1 MTCWSDFM
9 PEFTDEDDSIPN
21 LEIEDELDYEHS
33 RAFYLYLISKNS
45 DLLDACNAIMAEC
58 YSPVELKTRPKK
70 EAARKV
76 IRRIVIALYKQWE
89 NDPTMFLSIS
99 LNNNDWS
106 ISGRYGK
113 LGLSAMQLRRA
124 IRKLEANGF
133 IHFHRAD
140 PQHNPE
146 GRMQSRIIALPKLI
160 QTIHQEN
167 VPQSNIHARIRSD
180 ANRYKVQDG
189 RPRILMKDNDKKI
202 VKFRRMSKDVAE
214 SERLLE
220 RYQAILDAT
229 EIINPE
235 TRMIQTPYDKFQY
248 RVFSNN
254 SFRYNGRVHGGF
266 WQTIKKE
273 FRAQILLDGIPTVE
287 RDIKATFP
295 VIIYHAMG
303 IDYWQQF
310 HHVPAAEIYKTDP
323 YYLEGYTDRAGYE
336 KAFRSAIKVVF
347 NSAINTTNNGD
358 NLGWLTKIIRYEHL
372 PLMLNMTPP
381 KITKEVAAVVH
392 REAPVFIKKFIRER
406 HHLLKDYFFYAP
418 NGLQAMNLESKVA
431 LKVIETFVNLNKPI
445 LTVFDSFIVKAEDD
459 YLLKN
464 TIVNCYWRTTGFAP
478 AFS

>member
-1 MTCWSDFM
+1 MTCWGDFM

-21 LEIEDELDYEHS
+21 LEIEDDLDYEHS
-33 RAFYLYLISKNS
+33 RAFYLYLISKNR
-45 DLLDACNAIMAEC
+45 DLLDACNLIMAES
-58 YSPVELKTRPKK
+58 YSPAELKTRPKK

-89 NDPTMFLSIS
+89 NDPAKFLSIS

-106 ISGRYGK
+106 KSGRYGK
-113 LGLSAMQLRRA
+113 LGLSALQLRRA
-124 IRKLEANGF
+124 IRNLEANGF

-167 VPQSNIHARIRSD
+167 VPQSNVHARIRSD
-180 ANRYKVQDG
+180 AKRYEFELG
-189 RPRILMKDNDKKI
+189 RPRIIMKDNDKKI
-202 VKFRRMSKDVAE
+202 IKIRRKPKDVAE
-214 SERLLE
+214 SEKLLE
-220 RYQAILDAT
+220 KYQVILDAT

-235 TRMIQTPYDKFQY
+235 TGLIQTPYDKFQY
-248 RVFSNN
+248 RIFNRN
-254 SFRYNGRVHGGF
+254 SFLFNGRVEGGF
-266 WQTIKKE
+266 WQTIKRE

-295 VIIYHAMG
+295 VIIYHALG

-310 HHVPAAEIYKTDP
+310 HDVPAAEIYKKDP
-323 YYLEGYTDRAGYE
+323 YYLEGYTDRPGYE
-336 KAFRSAIKVVF
+336 NAFRSAIKVVF

-372 PLMLNMTPP
+372 PLMLNITPP
-381 KITKEVAAVVH
+381 KITPEVAAVISL
-392 REAPVFIKKFIRER
+392 EAPVFIKKFINEK
-406 HHLLKDYFFYAP
+406 HPLLKDYFFYAP
-418 NGLQAMNLESKVA
+418 NGLQAMNVESKVA

-445 LTVFDSFIVKAEDD
+445 LTVFDSFIVKAEDNN
-459 YLLKN
+459 LLKE
-464 TIVNCYWRTTGFAP
+464 TMVNCYWRTTGFAP

>member
-1 MTCWSDFM
+1 M
-9 PEFTDEDDSIPN
+9 
-21 LEIEDELDYEHS
+21 
-33 RAFYLYLISKNS
+33 KQK
-45 DLLDACNAIMAEC
+45 
-58 YSPVELKTRPKK
+58 LK
-70 EAARKV
+70 
-76 IRRIVIALYKQWE
+76 Q
-89 NDPTMFLSIS
+89 
-99 LNNNDWS
+99 
-106 ISGRYGK
+106 
-113 LGLSAMQLRRA
+113 
-124 IRKLEANGF
+124 
-133 IHFHRAD
+133 
-140 PQHNPE
+140 
-146 GRMQSRIIALPKLI
+146 
-160 QTIHQEN
+160 
-167 VPQSNIHARIRSD
+167 
-180 ANRYKVQDG
+180 
-189 RPRILMKDNDKKI
+189 
-202 VKFRRMSKDVAE
+202 
-214 SERLLE
+214 
-220 RYQAILDAT
+220 
-229 EIINPE
+229 
-235 TRMIQTPYDKFQY
+235 
-248 RVFSNN
+248 VF
-254 SFRYNGRVHGGF
+254 
-266 WQTIKKE
+266 
-273 FRAQILLDGIPTVE
+273 LDGIPTVE